1 MGSQFAF
8 IYDVVAVVIIIGTF
22 FAGYKRGFASVI
34 VGLLAMA
41 AAFFC
46 ASMFS
51 KPISEWFYTEV
62 VEQPLEN
69 TVDKAISDA
78 MGNVRLG
85 GLSELDFS
93 AVKIGGVP
101 AEDYTPNYEGT
112 GKAVV
117 DLSDLDLSECG
128 ITAEV
133 LSELSLPADT
143 DLRSYN
149 GRTAEFTAADIEQ
162 FGMGKLAVAHV
173 AASALQKTSVVE
185 EIAEYTEQVGEALP
199 FIFGNLSQDISSGS
213 VSGLRTVV
221 LNMINAGASV
231 QEAVVEKI
239 IAPQVISTVQTIAF
253 MLIFIVVSAVL
264 GIAAHLL
271 KVVNKIPI
279 LGGANAVL
287 GGITG
292 LLEAVLSL
300 MIICLVLRLI
310 ISLSDGGIIL
320 LNSAAINDTYFFRY
334 FYHMELLDGI
344 IQQ

>member
-8 IYDVVAVVIIIGTF
+8 IYDIVALAIIIGTF

-51 KPISEWFYTEV
+51 KPISEWFYTEI
-62 VEQPLEN
+62 VEQPLESS
-69 TVDKAISDA
+69 VDKAVSDA
-78 MGNVRLG
+78 MGNITLG

-101 AEDYTPNYEGT
+101 AADYTPNYEGT

-128 ITAEV
+128 ITAEM
-133 LSELSLPADT
+133 LSDLSLPADT
-143 DLRSYN
+143 DLSSYN

-162 FGMGKLAVAHV
+162 FGMGKLAVAHI
-173 AASALQKTSVVE
+173 AASALQKTSIVE
-185 EIAEYTEQVGEALP
+185 DIVEYTDQVGEALP
-199 FIFGNLSQDISSGS
+199 FIFGGLSQEISSGS
-213 VSGLRTVV
+213 VSGLRTIV
-221 LNMINAGASV
+221 LNMISARASV
-231 QEAVVEKI
+231 QEAVVERI
-239 IAPQVISTVQTIAF
+239 IAPQVLATAQTIAF
-253 MLIFIVVSAVL
+253 MVIFILVSSAL

-271 KVVNKIPI
+271 KIVNKIPI
-279 LGGANAVL
+279 IGGANAVL

-292 LLEAVLSL
+292 LLEAMLSL

-320 LNSAAINDTYFFRY
+320 LNSAAIDDTYFFRY
-334 FYHMELLDGI
+334 FYNMELLDGI

>member
-8 IYDVVAVVIIIGTF
+8 IYDIVAVAIIIGTF

-41 AAFFC
+41 AAIFC

-51 KPISEWFYTEV
+51 KPISEWFYTEI
-62 VEQPLEN
+62 VEQPLES
-69 TVDKAISDA
+69 TVDSAVSEA
-78 MGNVRLG
+78 MGNVKLG

-101 AEDYTPNYEGT
+101 ASEYEPNYEGT

-117 DLSDLDLSECG
+117 DLSDLDLSGCG
-128 ITAEV
+128 ITTEM

-143 DLRSYN
+143 DLTSYN
-149 GRTAEFTAADIEQ
+149 GRTAEFTAADIQQ
-162 FGMGKLAVAHV
+162 FGLGKLAVAHV

-185 EIAEYTEQVGEALP
+185 DIVEYTEQVGEALP
-199 FIFGNLSQDISSGS
+199 YIFGGLSQEISNGS
-213 VSGLRTVV
+213 VSGLRTIV
-221 LNMINAGASV
+221 LNMINARASV
-231 QEAVVEKI
+231 KEAVVEQI
-239 IAPQVISTVQTIAF
+239 IAPQVLSAVQTIAF
-253 MLIFIVVSAVL
+253 MVIFIVVSSAL

-279 LGGANAVL
+279 IGGANAVL

-292 LLEAVLSL
+292 LIEAMLAL
-300 MIICLVLRLI
+300 MIVCLVLRLI

-320 LNSAAINDTYFFRY
+320 LNNTAIDETYFFRY
-334 FYHMELLDGI
+334 FYHAELLDTI
-344 IQQ
+344 MQQ